1 MRAGPS
7 LAHRTVTEGPA
18 RAARAPGNAVPLC
31 PGRVPKNASRAS
43 VESRGD
49 EMDFLESR
57 LVKTPSQMTGAPVN
71 PAAAARTCRTPAI
84 RRWGCR
90 ALRSPR
96 HVQRSS
102 ARARRAPEHTL
113 ADDEAKPEEVAP
125 AEVGDK
131 RKADEAAAEG
141 ADDAAPDAK
150 KEKREWT
157 AVKLGPK
164 TFASPEEM
172 IKYFSW
178 ILNNMTVNQD
188 MNDYEFMV
196 VDECLRRHPDA
207 DKKIGAGVKTFQIR
221 SYPGARHPMLHGRAY
236 RRVVRR
242 LQLQEVRGGA
252 VPRLHERRAQRRRRR
267 SGRSGQREG
276 AGAGRRRTR
285 QGWTWRPRPPLSARE
300 SHRDVCLRTTRT
312 EAALE
317 RAPLPARFREASAPA
332 RRWKLNLSYTRP
344 TTLRLTTK
352 RNSSRDSYG
361 SSRRLRRRTGVI
373 YLLISPLPDQRSP
386 PLFAPEPKTGA
397 QNVSCTPHVT
407 SAKALN
413 PSPTAASAAASTAA
427 TGSRARRAL
436 KLPRRR
442 RNA

>member
-1 MRAGPS
+1 M
-7 LAHRTVTEGPA
+7 
-18 RAARAPGNAVPLC
+18 
-31 PGRVPKNASRAS
+31 
-43 VESRGD
+43 
-49 EMDFLESR
+49 
-57 LVKTPSQMTGAPVN
+57 
-71 PAAAARTCRTPAI
+71 
-84 RRWGCR
+84 
-90 ALRSPR
+90 
-96 HVQRSS
+96 
-102 ARARRAPEHTL
+102 

-196 VDECLRRHPDA
+196 VDECLRRHRRGQEDWRRGQDVPDP
-207 DKKIGAGVKTFQIR
+207 QPPR
-221 SYPGARHPMLHGRAY
+221 ARHPMLHGRAY

-276 AGAGRRRTR
+276 RGPRRRRTR
-285 QGWTWRPRPPLSARE
+285 QVDVEAEAAAERPRVTSRRVSTHHTGRSCPRAGSA
-300 SHRDVCLRTTRT
+300 S
-312 EAALE
+312 
-317 RAPLPARFREASAPA
+317 RAIQKASAPSDDG
-332 RRWKLNLSYTRP
+332 N
-344 TTLRLTTK
+344 
-352 RNSSRDSYG
+352 
-361 SSRRLRRRTGVI
+361 
-373 YLLISPLPDQRSP
+373 
-386 PLFAPEPKTGA
+386 
-397 QNVSCTPHVT
+397 
-407 SAKALN
+407 
-413 PSPTAASAAASTAA
+413 
-427 TGSRARRAL
+427 
-436 KLPRRR
+436 
-442 RNA
+442 